1 MVFVAMLHRS
11 GEMEEFVYVEYVK
24 SPRGILE
31 TQISFTKCCRLVA
44 VAIFQLVPL
53 LMLAS
58 LIPMSLTFTSA
69 PMPES
74 RSAPSFSLPL
84 SQSSIISLIL
94 ASY

>member
-1 MVFVAMLHRS
+1 MWSTLNLPVDF
-11 GEMEEFVYVEYVK
+11 
-24 SPRGILE
+24 LE
-31 TQISFTKCCRLVA
+31 TQISFKKCCRLVA
-44 VAIFQLVPL
+44 VAIFQLVLL